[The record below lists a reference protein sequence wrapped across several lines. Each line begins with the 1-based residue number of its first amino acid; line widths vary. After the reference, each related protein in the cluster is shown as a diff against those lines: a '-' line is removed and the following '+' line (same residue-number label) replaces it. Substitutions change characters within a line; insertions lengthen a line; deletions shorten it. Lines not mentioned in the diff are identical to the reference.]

1 MAQVNDTYVGPLDAG
16 RLESLLAHVR
26 QSPDSPVK
34 PVEPKLELSTDGPV
48 LSKRFANADGTW
60 FDAYAADGGYQAAK
74 KAFSMGPEK
83 AVDSLRQA
91 LAMGADRLVLVS
103 DEAAVG
109 ADYLGTA
116 KVLAKAIEETG
127 AELVLLGSDATDA
140 RGGVL
145 AATLGEVTG
154 RAWVTSANSLSV
166 SGSSIT
172 VERQSDDG
180 VDTVEAPLPAVV
192 SVTKAINEPR
202 YPSLKGIMGAKK
214 KPQDVKSLADVGVA
228 ASDTGAAGAKTK
240 VVGIETPPPRAA
252 GVRVKDE
259 GDGAQKI
266 L

>member
-1 MAQVNDTYVGPLDAG
+1 MKIAVCVKEVPDTTAEKRIDPSTFRLVRDEGDRMLNEFDKYAVEEAIRLREAG
-16 RLESLLAHVR
+16 V
-26 QSPDSPVK
+26 
-34 PVEPKLELSTDGPV
+34 
-48 LSKRFANADGTW
+48 ADEVILV
-60 FDAYAADGGYQAAK
+60 
-74 KAFSMGPEK
+74 SMGPAKVVE
-83 AVDSLRQA
+83 SLRQA
-91 LAMGADRLVLVS
+91 LAMGADRLVLVC
-103 DEAAVG
+103 DEAAAG

-127 AELVLLGSDATDA
+127 AELVLLGSEATDS

-154 RAWVTSANSLSV
+154 RAWVTSANSMSV

-172 VERQSDDG
+172 VERQGDDG

-214 KPQDVKSLADVGVA
+214 KPQDVKSLADINVA
-228 ASDTGAAGAKTK
+228 ASDTGAAGAKTR

-252 GVRVKDE
+252 GVTIKDE

-266 L
+266 LDFLMEQKIL